1 MALYDGVPTES
12 DDEVY
17 DKETVMG
24 KRSYRIEKDL

>member
-1 MALYDGVPTES
+1 MAMAPTES